1 MLQKN
6 AIKDRLASSKSRLRT
21 FGINRLGLFGSAC
34 RNDMKE
40 GSDIDILIDFEN
52 DKETYINFIEACQ
65 LLESV
70 FQGYNVDIVSVKGLS
85 PFIGPHILKDV
96 EYV

>member
-6 AIKDRLASSKSRLRT
+6 VIKDRLVSSKALLGR
-21 FGINRLGLFGSAC
+21 FGINRLGLFGSA
-34 RNDMKE
+34 RRDDMRE

-52 DKETYINFIEACQ
+52 DKETYVNFLEACQ
-65 LLESV
+65 LLESI
-70 FQGYNVDIVSVKGLS
+70 FKGYKVDIVSVKGLS
-85 PFIGPHILKDV
+85 PFIGPHILNDV